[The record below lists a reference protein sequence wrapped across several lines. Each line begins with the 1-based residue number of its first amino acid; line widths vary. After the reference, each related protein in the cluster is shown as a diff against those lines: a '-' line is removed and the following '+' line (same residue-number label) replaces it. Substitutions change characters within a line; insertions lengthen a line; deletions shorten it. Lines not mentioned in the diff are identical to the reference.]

1 MFGWKTIQFWES
13 GKEKM
18 LSKTAQEEQ
27 QQDTILGFKWLSS
40 CWTNKLLQKKLNVK
54 SFIVNYGKLVL
65 QSWNYH
71 LNIAIL
77 QTTCTKHFLRLDC

>member
-1 MFGWKTIQFWES
+1 MMFGWKTIQFWES

-40 CWTNKLLQKKLNVK
+40 CSTNKLLKKKLNVK
-54 SFIVNYGKLVL
+54 SFMVNYGKLVL
-65 QSWNYH
+65 QS
-71 LNIAIL
+71 
-77 QTTCTKHFLRLDC
+77 